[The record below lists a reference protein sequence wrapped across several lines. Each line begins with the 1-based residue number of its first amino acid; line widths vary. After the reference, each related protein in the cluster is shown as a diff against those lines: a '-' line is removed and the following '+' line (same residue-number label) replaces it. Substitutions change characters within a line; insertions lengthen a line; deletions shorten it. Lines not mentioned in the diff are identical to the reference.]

1 MSGEPAS
8 LALQLGSTAL
18 ALVFVLAL
26 AWIALRGLKRLQ
38 LRAGGGAAPDAPQLL
53 RSTGIGPRERLLVV
67 RYRDREYLLGATA
80 AAISTIDS
88 WPLTEPLPPQPE

>member
-1 MSGEPAS
+1 MSGDSPS
-8 LALQLGSTAL
+8 LAMQLASTAL
-18 ALVFVLAL
+18 ALAFVLAL
-26 AWIALRGLKRLQ
+26 AWLALRGLKRLQ
-38 LRAGGGAAPDAPQLL
+38 QRAGGGTAGDTPQVL

-88 WPLTEPLPPQPE
+88 WPVAEAVPPQPD